1 MVFDYHPEVDD
12 EREAVESAR
21 ARLADA
27 AVTVE
32 TLADLLERG
41 KALPATP
48 RGRRQTTT
56 TRWPC

>member
-12 EREAVESAR
+12 QREAVETAR

-32 TLADLLERG
+32 TLADVLERG

-48 RGRRQTTT
+48 ATERQRPR
-56 TRWPC
+56 TRWRC